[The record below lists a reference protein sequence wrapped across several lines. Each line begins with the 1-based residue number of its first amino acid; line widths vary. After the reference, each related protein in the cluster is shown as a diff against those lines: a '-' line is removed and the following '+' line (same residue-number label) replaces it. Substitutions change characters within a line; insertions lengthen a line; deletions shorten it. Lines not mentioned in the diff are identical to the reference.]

1 MRNLLWKYYLED
13 DVDKFRRL
21 LENAGQNLQYPAK
34 SHTGATGPPNS
45 FGVVAGSPGGF
56 ATPPRTV
63 AKSRKVSGPAGTS
76 GGIRGANTPVSR
88 AELNSR
94 DHAGLT
100 ILHRAASS
108 TSSNSI
114 SFAFALIEHPA
125 IDLYIQDTENGWTA
139 LHRAL
144 YFGNITIAR
153 AIIARDRADPN
164 GPGGTTSTRAG
175 SSVIK
180 VKDYEGNSPFDVYNA
195 TIARRS
201 PQQVTELARS
211 EDGSQDDAE
220 SVSGRPG
227 PNASLAD
234 DLAIGDELFVFG
246 SNKNHSLGFG
256 DGDDRQHPEKIS
268 LKRPDHLLFR
278 FYREY
283 LELIEDSSDLS
294 QSGVL
299 KPMPK
304 SLNELPTLIL
314 NRPVIVQDVTLSK
327 LHSAILTTDPEANLY
342 MCGFGPGGRLGTGD
356 EVTRSTFVCIEEG
369 GLAGKKVM
377 TVALGQNHTLAVSS
391 KGEVFSWGT
400 STYGQLGYSLPRPTA
415 RDEEPVCATPRQ
427 IFGPLKRETII
438 GVAASAIHSV
448 AHTSSSLFCW
458 GKNEGQLGLMDSDS
472 RSLAVQPVPR
482 KVGASLF
489 KAAIQMISA
498 INGATICLL
507 ANRTVCVFT
516 NYGYN
521 IVKFP
526 LHAEFSNYHLRSA
539 ALTTRYEA
547 TSNHI
552 SSVTAGGDTIAA
564 ISSRGDLFTF
574 NVRKIDSDIPS
585 ASTTNPSKI
594 KSALSPPQ
602 RIWSLRKGHWD
613 GIRSVGV
620 SENGSVIIC
629 TQAGAVWRR
638 VNRTKA
644 KDAFTG
650 AGGLSRKDYK
660 FQRVP
665 GLTKV
670 TAVRSNIFGV
680 YAAIRRDCDVTK
692 SQISID
698 EQNLWQDIQ
707 PLLSI
712 RDVVASD
719 SLQYPDSQ
727 ANKTSAL
734 LEGLSSPMKRAV
746 LTSPSLEADVSRHLY
761 SQDLRSYDFEIRSSV
776 SEVGIP
782 VHGFVLAAR
791 SSILR
796 SALAEFRLTNSASVS
811 DLFVIEESSS
821 ISLPRP
827 CVVFQGLDFITIVN
841 LAIYLYTDEVVDV
854 WHFTRQAPKM
864 AFRYRQIRAEL
875 MKTAGH
881 LKMGKLES
889 AVRLMTEPERQM
901 HLDLNMAIQDSE
913 FFEDGDCIIDL
924 DGSEMTVHST
934 LLCQRC
940 PFFEGLFNGRAAG
953 QWLAGRRQDN
963 QRSIRIDLKHI
974 EPETF
979 QLVLRYL
986 YADIGSELF
995 DEVVSSDI
1003 DELSEFVMDVLGVA
1017 NELMLDRLSQICQE
1031 VIGRFVTTRNISQL
1045 LNIISSCSVAEFKDA
1060 GLEYICLQLECM
1072 LENHLLN
1079 DLDEHL
1085 LFELDGVVRGNQLN
1099 CLPFAKSGRAELLL
1113 LNHHPSLAGEIEEE
1127 RERRIRDMAF
1137 RETLKDDD
1145 IRLSSSYRA
1154 RTGSLDDIMSSSPSQ
1169 DRARRKSK
1177 ASRNA
1182 PFSPNIRPKDFTVD
1196 LMFDMDDDDTPMPK
1210 MWSSPVLAPTKLGM
1224 KDIMAQASSSRTSN
1238 LSISLSAQKAKEVA
1252 SAKMPTQ
1259 KLSQKE
1265 RKKQQQQAA
1274 AQYQIAKTEADV
1286 KSSSPWQLTTKGTK
1300 TSLKDVLSESKPSPS
1315 ISSAQPLNPP
1325 SSSRP
1330 LISRRTASPDT
1341 RFSGQARA
1349 INGSTSREQ
1358 PSSSPNPSW
1367 SVSQLPLKSSPVI
1380 PHSKSYLSPTPKA
1393 EPSLQLSMADIIGQQ
1408 KREQEVIKEAV
1419 AKRSL
1424 QEIQEEQAFQEWWD
1438 QESRRAQE
1446 EEASRAKGPA
1456 SGASKNSK
1464 VGGGSAKGGTRGSRG
1479 RETGAQPSAQTTRTR
1494 M

>member
-21 LENAGQNLQYPAK
+21 LENAGQGLQYPSK
-34 SHTGATGPPNS
+34 GHTGVSGLSTS
-45 FGVVAGSPGGF
+45 FGVAAGSPIGL
-56 ATPPRTV
+56 ATPPRTA
-63 AKSRKVSGPAGTS
+63 AKSRKVSGPAGAASVT
-76 GGIRGANTPVSR
+76 RGAHTTVSR
-88 AELNSR
+88 GELNSR

-100 ILHRAASS
+100 ILHRAVSS
-108 TSSNSI
+108 TAPNAI
-114 SFAFALIEHPA
+114 SFALALIEHPA
-125 IDLYIQDTENGWTA
+125 IDLYIQDTESGWTA

-164 GPGGTTSTRAG
+164 GPGGIVSTRAG

-180 VKDYEGNSPFDVYNA
+180 VKDHEGNSPFDVYNA

-201 PQQVTELARS
+201 LQQITEMTGS

-220 SVSGRPG
+220 SALGRPG
-227 PNASLAD
+227 HIANSGD

-256 DGDDRQHPEKIS
+256 DGDDRQHPEKIT

-283 LELIEDSSDLS
+283 LESTEGSSDLS

-299 KPMPK
+299 KSMPK
-304 SLNELPTLIL
+304 LLAELPTLIL
-314 NRPVIVQDVTLSK
+314 NRPVIVQNVTLSK
-327 LHSAILTTDPEANLY
+327 LHSAVLTTDPESNLY

-377 TVALGQNHTLAVSS
+377 MVALGQNHTLAVSS
-391 KGEVFSWGT
+391 EGEVFSWGT
-400 STYGQLGYSLPRPTA
+400 STYGQLGYSLPRPTM
-415 RDEEPVCATPRQ
+415 RDEEPTCATPRQ

-489 KAAIQMISA
+489 KAPIQMVSA

-507 ANRTVCVFT
+507 SNHAVCVFT

-521 IVKFP
+521 YVKFP
-526 LHAEFSNYHLRSA
+526 LHAEFSNYHLRST

-552 SSVTAGGDTIAA
+552 SSITAGGDTIAA
-564 ISSRGDLFTF
+564 ISSRGDLFTL

-670 TAVRSNIFGV
+670 AAVRSNTFGV

-698 EQNLWQDIQ
+698 GQNLWRDIQ

-712 RDVVASD
+712 RDIASD
-719 SLQYPDSQ
+719 LLQDGDAQ
-727 ANKTSAL
+727 ANKTSPSL
-734 LEGLSSPMKRAV
+734 RGISNSLKRAV
-746 LTSPSLEADVSRHLY
+746 LTSPDLEADISNHLFG
-761 SQDLRSYDFEIRSSV
+761 QDLRSHDVELRSSV

-796 SALAEFRLTNSASVS
+796 AALAEFRLTNSTSTP
-811 DLFVIEESSS
+811 DLFFIEQSSPK
-821 ISLPRP
+821 SLPR
-827 CVVFQGLDFITIVN
+827 VVFQGLDFITIVN

-854 WHFTRQAPKM
+854 WHFTRHAPKT
-864 AFRYRQIRAEL
+864 AFRYRQIRTEL

-889 AVRLMTEPERQM
+889 AVRLMREPERQM
-901 HLDLNMAIQDSE
+901 HLDMSLAIQDPD

-924 DGSEMTVHST
+924 DGSEVTVHSA
-934 LLCQRC
+934 LLRQRC

-963 QRSIRIDLKHI
+963 QSSVRIDLKHI

-979 QLVLRYL
+979 HLVLRYL

-995 DEVVSSDI
+995 DEVLSGDI
-1003 DELSEFVMDVLGVA
+1003 DEFSELVMDVLGVA

-1031 VIGRFVTTRNISQL
+1031 VVSRF
-1045 LNIISSCSVAEFKDA
+1045 
-1060 GLEYICLQLECM
+1060 
-1072 LENHLLN
+1072 
-1079 DLDEHL
+1079 
-1085 LFELDGVVRGNQLN
+1085 
-1099 CLPFAKSGRAELLL
+1099 
-1113 LNHHPSLAGEIEEE
+1113 GE
-1127 RERRIRDMAF
+1127 
-1137 RETLKDDD
+1137 
-1145 IRLSSSYRA
+1145 
-1154 RTGSLDDIMSSSPSQ
+1154 
-1169 DRARRKSK
+1169 
-1177 ASRNA
+1177 
-1182 PFSPNIRPKDFTVD
+1182 
-1196 LMFDMDDDDTPMPK
+1196 
-1210 MWSSPVLAPTKLGM
+1210 
-1224 KDIMAQASSSRTSN
+1224 
-1238 LSISLSAQKAKEVA
+1238 
-1252 SAKMPTQ
+1252 
-1259 KLSQKE
+1259 
-1265 RKKQQQQAA
+1265 
-1274 AQYQIAKTEADV
+1274 
-1286 KSSSPWQLTTKGTK
+1286 
-1300 TSLKDVLSESKPSPS
+1300 
-1315 ISSAQPLNPP
+1315 
-1325 SSSRP
+1325 
-1330 LISRRTASPDT
+1330 
-1341 RFSGQARA
+1341 
-1349 INGSTSREQ
+1349 
-1358 PSSSPNPSW
+1358 
-1367 SVSQLPLKSSPVI
+1367 
-1380 PHSKSYLSPTPKA
+1380 
-1393 EPSLQLSMADIIGQQ
+1393 
-1408 KREQEVIKEAV
+1408 
-1419 AKRSL
+1419 
-1424 QEIQEEQAFQEWWD
+1424 
-1438 QESRRAQE
+1438 
-1446 EEASRAKGPA
+1446 
-1456 SGASKNSK
+1456 
-1464 VGGGSAKGGTRGSRG
+1464 
-1479 RETGAQPSAQTTRTR
+1479 
-1494 M
+1494 